1 METNTQ
7 TLVRLAYLG
16 WIVSLVIHIA
26 AIMNYAFLT
35 DIIPMLLFI
44 LILFLYLQSSRRIR
58 EILRQ
63 SGDESIWRLI
73 LERIPGW
80 TRWAVTVFAI
90 YAIVN
95 FLMFYVKSDQTG
107 YINFDVPAIK
117 LRIVSGF
124 LMALF
129 AAAATLTTTFNKNQ
143 NNSYPKS
150 DS

>member
-7 TLVRLAYLG
+7 TLVCLAYLG

-95 FLMFYVKSDQTG
+95 FIMFYVKNDQTG

-129 AAAATLTTTFNKNQ
+129 VAAATLTTTFNKNQ